1 MENMKIIMKQ
11 IRKITL
17 AALSLLGVSG
27 LSSCEDY
34 LDMSPSMGVDV
45 SVVFS
50 DYTSVSHYLDGAY
63 KWVHDELDYGSLGN
77 QYSWSPG
84 IADECAG
91 IYNSYGLGTIH
102 SGNWGATNISGF
114 EIGDN
119 GTASLASDSGTVI
132 FRAYRTMR
140 ICNSTIANI
149 DLVTMSDDERN
160 KLLGQAYFLRAWAY
174 FQLIR
179 RYGGMPDLTQLYE
192 EISDYDQPRL
202 TYHGSNDILIAD
214 LNMAL
219 SMLPDQWDE
228 ANIGRA
234 NKSSAHGLKSLAMTY
249 DASPLMQN
257 DLNSTV
263 NNGYSTERALLAAQA
278 TQAAIDYVNSG
289 VGPNR
294 LSCVAGSVLGE
305 GADLYPRIFSWG
317 TEDISNP
324 TYYFQPEEGMWYNRD
339 NSPTQSTSVNIY
351 LLPNK
356 WAAATSGGGNWVYS
370 YYAPTQN
377 MVDQFERLGSDGL
390 YHPINSSKSGYVSTS
405 TGSVSHMYIDRD
417 PRFLHNIL
425 PPGVQRSC
433 NTKTRYPLVNDYY
446 KYNDGSSVL
455 KQGEMYD
462 DASSEY
468 IVNREQTGY
477 VLNKFCWKAIGA
489 SGDESTDFA
498 PDRTSKRIPTVFIRV
513 SSLYLNYAEMAYE
526 ATGSYSTK
534 PTGCS
539 MTAEQALNIIRL
551 RAGITAWDSTDKED
565 DFRSAYRRER
575 AVELMFEN
583 HRWHDIRRWMI
594 AESLFAAQYPIFG
607 VYAVRNNYDSSEL
620 ATVGSAENNY
630 TGNLLGFAGD
640 ECDVTKTEG
649 AITCTPIE
657 IKCEN
662 RVFTNRNYWYPFSTY
677 DVNALKNLQQNP
689 GW

>member
-1 MENMKIIMKQ
+1 MKT
-11 IRKITL
+11 IRKITI
-17 AALSLLGVSG
+17 AALSLFAVSG

-50 DYTSVSHYLDGAY
+50 DYTSVSLYLAGAY

-91 IYNSYGLGTIH
+91 VYNSYGLGTIH
-102 SGNWGATNISGF
+102 SGNWGATNVSGF

-119 GTASLASDSGTVI
+119 GTVSLGSDSGTVI
-132 FRAYRTMR
+132 FRAYRTLR
-140 ICNSTIANI
+140 ICNSTIANA
-149 DLVTMSDDERN
+149 DLVTMTDDERN
-160 KLLGQAYFLRAWAY
+160 KLLGQAHFLRAWAY

-179 RYGGMPDLTQLYE
+179 RYGGMPDLTTLYD

-202 TYHGSNDILIAD
+202 TYHGSNDLLIAD
-214 LNMAL
+214 LDMAI

-228 ANIGRA
+228 PNIGRA
-234 NKSSAHGLKSLAMTY
+234 NKSSAYGLKSLAMTY

-278 TQAAIDYVNSG
+278 TQAAINYVNSG
-289 VGPNR
+289 AGPNR
-294 LSCVAGSVLGE
+294 LSCVAGSVLGD
-305 GADLYPRIFSWG
+305 GTDFYPRIFSWS

-324 TYYFQPEEGMWYNRD
+324 TYYYQPEEGMWYNRD

-351 LLPNK
+351 LLPQK
-356 WAAATSGGGNWVYS
+356 WANGSLSGGGNWVYS
-370 YYAPTQN
+370 YFAPTQN
-377 MVDQFERLGSDGL
+377 MVDLYEKLGSDGN
-390 YHPINSSKSGYVSTS
+390 YHPITS
-405 TGSVSHMYIDRD
+405 TDLAGYEPSGTGAVSNMYVDRD
-417 PRFLHNIL
+417 PRFYHNIIA
-425 PPGVQRSC
+425 PGMQRSC
-433 NTKTRYPLVNDYY
+433 CSAQEMQPIINDYY
-446 KYNDGSSVL
+446 KYNKDNNDGIL
-455 KQGEMYD
+455 YQGVMYD
-462 DASSEY
+462 QATNEY
-468 IVNREQTGY
+468 IINREQTGY
-477 VLNKFCWKAIGA
+477 ALNKFCWKAIGA
-489 SGDESTDFA
+489 NGDEDNGFV
-498 PDRTSKRIPTVFIRV
+498 PDRESKRIPTVFIRV

-526 ATGSYSTK
+526 ATGSYNTK
-534 PTGCS
+534 PSGCS
-539 MTAEQALNIIRL
+539 MTAEQALNVIRN
-551 RAGITAWDSTDKED
+551 RAGLTNWYSKDPNDS
-565 DFRSAYRRER
+565 FRDAYRRER

-594 AESLFAAQYPIFG
+594 AESLFASQYPIYG
-607 VYAVRNNYDSSEL
+607 VYAMRQNYSSSDA
-620 ATVGSAENNY
+620 ATAGSEDNGY

-640 ECDVTKTEG
+640 ECDVIKSDG
-649 AITCTPIE
+649 AIICTPVPIT
-657 IKCEN
+657 CEN

-677 DVNALKNLQQNP
+677 DVDALDNLQQNP